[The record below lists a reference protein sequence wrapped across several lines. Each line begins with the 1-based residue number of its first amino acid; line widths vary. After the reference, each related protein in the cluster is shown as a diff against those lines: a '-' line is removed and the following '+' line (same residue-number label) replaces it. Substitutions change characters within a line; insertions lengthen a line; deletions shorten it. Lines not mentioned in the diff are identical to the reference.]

1 MEELLI
7 KVKDE
12 KESSFIKDLLK
23 KLKIQFETVN
33 ESITPSGEEI
43 RKSVIEGQIAYKNGK
58 MDEFEKIDRKDL
70 WK

>member
-7 KVKDE
+7 KIKDE

-33 ESITPSGEEI
+33 ENIGPSVEEVK
-43 RKSVIEGQIAYKNGK
+43 KSVIDGQTAYKNGK